1 VIQNVA
7 LVSEV
12 DSVSP
17 DWLTKVAAA
26 LQKQITRDF
35 GPIWDVN
42 ATVSAIEKLEDVPLG
57 YWSLIIVQDVQNA
70 AGYHTDQNGQPY
82 APSSTAQAGQS
93 PRAMSVW
100 KCWPI
105 PSVID

>member
-1 VIQNVA
+1 MIQNVA

-26 LQKQITRDF
+26 LQKQVTRDF
-35 GPIWDVN
+35 GPIWDVK
-42 ATVSAIEKLEDVPLG
+42 ATVSAIERLKDVPLG
-57 YWSLIIVQDVQNA
+57 YWPLIIVQDVQDA
-70 AGYHTDQNGQPY
+70 AAITRTKTGSPTPS
-82 APSSTAQAGQS
+82 SSTARAGRS